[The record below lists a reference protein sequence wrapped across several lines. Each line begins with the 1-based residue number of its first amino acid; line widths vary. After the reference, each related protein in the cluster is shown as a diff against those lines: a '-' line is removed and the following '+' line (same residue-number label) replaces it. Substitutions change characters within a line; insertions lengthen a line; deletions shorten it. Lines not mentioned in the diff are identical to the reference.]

1 MTQHDEREF
10 HYLPK
15 HGSWLNQGEIEINL
29 FEWGC
34 LPCPVTDIATLKQRV
49 EALEVER
56 NERRA
61 TIALWRFAASDAQL

>member
-1 MTQHDEREF
+1 MTQHDEQEF

-15 HGSWLNQGEIEINL
+15 HGSWPNQAEIEINR

-34 LPCPVTDIATLKQRV
+34 LSCPVPDIATLKQRV

-56 NERRA
+56 DERRA
-61 TIALWRFAASDAQL
+61 TIAW